1 VAYVSAGDYE
11 RILAIVATSAF
22 GTADEPLPADALD
35 MIRRLIPC
43 DVVGLIDGRPWDRAG
58 RRVWTS
64 GRFEPWS
71 SEDRVILDRFR
82 FQVPLGP
89 SPATIRR
96 PFRIS
101 DAMTRSGYR
110 RTDLYQLVG
119 RRHGLEFGMD
129 YWLPGRAGRIR
140 GLTFDAS
147 DRDFSDRDR
156 DVAETLGVH
165 LATVLGRLDH
175 ALPASPAR
183 GNLTSRQAEIFA
195 LVSDGQTN
203 ARIAEALSI
212 SPLTVKKHIENVF
225 TQMGVHSRAA
235 AIASLH
241 PPARSSSRRATNTV
255 ADGPPLAG
263 RR

>member
-1 VAYVSAGDYE
+1 VTYVSASDYE
-11 RILAIVATSAF
+11 RILAIVARAAS
-22 GTADEPLPADALD
+22 GTADEPLPAEALD

-58 RRVWTS
+58 RRVWSS

-71 SEDRVILDRFR
+71 SEDRAIHDRFR
-82 FQVPLGP
+82 FQVPHGP
-89 SPATIRR
+89 SPATIRG

-101 DAMTRSGYR
+101 DAMTRSAYR

-147 DRDFSDRDR
+147 LRDFSDRDR
-156 DVAETLGVH
+156 DVAKILGVH
-165 LATVLGRLDH
+165 LATVMARFDRD
-175 ALPASPAR
+175 LPASPAR
-183 GNLTSRQAEIFA
+183 GSLTSRQAEIFA

-203 ARIAEALSI
+203 AMIAEALSI

-241 PPARSSSRRATNTV
+241 RPPRSRGRRAPNPV
-255 ADGPPLAG
+255 AGGSPLAG
-263 RR
+263 PR